1 MSRKGSGER
10 GAATTELV
18 LLTPVLILVL
28 LFVVALGRVAS
39 ARQDVD
45 AAARDA
51 ARAAANARSATAARA
66 DGMTAAQVTLS
77 SGGITCRDLS
87 IDIATDNFR
96 AGGIVSARV
105 SCTVDLGDLTGL
117 RLPAARTIS
126 ASFTAPLDA
135 YRGVS

>member
-1 MSRKGSGER
+1 MNRRYDER
-10 GAATTELV
+10 AAATIELV
-18 LLTPVLILVL
+18 LLTPVLIVML

-51 ARAAANARSATAARA
+51 ARAAANARSASAASADGNTAARA
-66 DGMTAAQVTLS
+66 ALGE
-77 SGGITCRDLS
+77 GGVTCRTLAVDVRIS
-87 IDIATDNFR
+87 DFR
-96 AGGIVSARV
+96 ADGFVTASV

-117 RLPAARTIS
+117 HIPGSRSITS
-126 ASFTAPLDA
+126 SFTVPIDQ